1 MVEVDTRVD
10 NLEARTIRIP
20 RYDLRALI
28 FAVAASA
35 AWFGWLRA
43 LPIELSILL
52 ILGTAYFGTLGM
64 FSLVDEDKR
73 RYRLLL
79 RLYLGLGWLAITALA
94 SCMAGMCFFAL
105 DD

>member
-1 MVEVDTRVD
+1 M
-10 NLEARTIRIP
+10 I
-20 RYDLRALI
+20 
-28 FAVAASA
+28 AVAASA

-43 LPIELSILL
+43 EPIELSILL
-52 ILGTAYFGTLGM
+52 ILGAAFFGTLGM
-64 FSLVDEDKR
+64 FSLVNEDKR

-79 RLYLGLGWLAITALA
+79 RLSLGLGWLTITAVA